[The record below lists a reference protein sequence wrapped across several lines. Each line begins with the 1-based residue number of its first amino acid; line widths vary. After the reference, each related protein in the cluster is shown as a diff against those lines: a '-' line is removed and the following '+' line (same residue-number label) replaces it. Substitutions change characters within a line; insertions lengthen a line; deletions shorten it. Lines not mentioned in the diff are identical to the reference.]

1 MVTQDD
7 ERQQFP
13 AAAQNRAL
21 QVAQEPGPVLVV
33 VNDVLAR
40 VSAGHDVVNGTFE
53 FETKSAGHGRVSPDS
68 PGEDWI
74 SRIEPPR
81 ARPVNKK

>member
-1 MVTQDD
+1 MTNANSSQPQRRT
-7 ERQQFP
+7 ERS
-13 AAAQNRAL
+13 RSR
-21 QVAQEPGPVLVV
+21 QEPGPVIVV
-33 VNDVLAR
+33 LNDVLAR

-53 FETKSAGHGRVSPDS
+53 FETKSAGHGRVSPDG

-81 ARPVNKK
+81 ACPVNKN